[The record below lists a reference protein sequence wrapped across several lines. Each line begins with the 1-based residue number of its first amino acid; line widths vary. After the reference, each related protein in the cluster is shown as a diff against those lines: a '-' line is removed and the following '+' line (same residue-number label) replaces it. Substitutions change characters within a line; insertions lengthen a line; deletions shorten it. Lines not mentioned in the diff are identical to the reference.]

1 MRLLLCSIL
10 LLSFTAPA
18 QQSRAPRPSTQSA
31 PRTPTEAYERAA
43 EALRAPGPTLETY
56 VQALKEQE
64 QRAREFARAFKVAD
78 WRGEQLFN
86 LGQLYSLAERH
97 ADTEAALTEY
107 LRDPAAIQAK
117 AARQLLLYT
126 LIAEQRWDAAVD
138 VADRLLAAPQFDEE
152 VVYSTQALIDG
163 LRVEQIERAI
173 AVAEKRHPK
182 LLQRALEK
190 GRDPSQAAGLLIYA
204 LELGQLCREAGRM
217 PQADDIV
224 RSLRTALSE
233 GPLAA
238 NETARRSVESTIRRV
253 ELLRSAAPPLEV
265 SEQLGAAPA
274 STLAAL
280 KGKVV
285 LLDFF
290 AHHCVPCVASIPE
303 LNRLKKEYESQ
314 GLAVLGVTAYFGYFG
329 AREKITP
336 DEERASLQNLLAER
350 RAAIGFLVG
359 PTSNF
364 VAYGVSGLPAV
375 ALIDRAGQVRYL
387 KIGDAIGAKTER
399 LVRALL
405 AEPASPAAKAEA
417 ATSAASRQEE
427 QR

>member
-265 SEQLGAAPA
+265 SERLGATPA

-280 KGKVV
+280 KG
-285 LLDFF
+285 
-290 AHHCVPCVASIPE
+290 
-303 LNRLKKEYESQ
+303 KEYESQ